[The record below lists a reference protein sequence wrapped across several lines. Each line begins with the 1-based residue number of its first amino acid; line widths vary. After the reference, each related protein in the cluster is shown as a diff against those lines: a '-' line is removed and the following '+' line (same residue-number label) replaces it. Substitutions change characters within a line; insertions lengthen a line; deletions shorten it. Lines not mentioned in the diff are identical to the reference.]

1 MPDIDAEVKK
11 QMEELVELNKQ
22 LLKKNEEQSATIVK
36 MQKDIDDLLKSE
48 DGMECKLEDG
58 SAGTM
63 KMGKCVAKVDKA
75 AVPESVQKV
84 LDAQAEEIKK
94 NKDTIAKL
102 QENEEVREWVGKAAA
117 YSNLPIKADALGP
130 ILKSASKS
138 MKAEEFNELDRV
150 LKAGDAVCKELLKI
164 KGSGAVDAANTA
176 YGKLEGIAKEI
187 QKSEKVS
194 FEKAFS
200 MACDRNKELY
210 AEQRAEK
217 LGAH

>member
-11 QMEELVELNKQ
+11 QMEDLVELNKQ
-22 LLKKNEEQSATIVK
+22 LLEKNEEQSATIAK

-117 YSNLPIKADALGP
+117 YPNLPIEANALGP

-138 MKAEEFNELDRV
+138 MKAEEFKELDRV
-150 LKAGDAVCKELLKI
+150 LKAGDAACKELLKI
-164 KGSGAVDAANTA
+164 KGSGAVDTANTA

-217 LGAH
+217 RGAH